1 MDRAALSNLLDGRT
15 VLRDASASGNLKVMA
30 ALLGPAFRGLI
41 ARRGREATIA
51 MPLRHDARFD
61 WEYTRRFPELGRL
74 YEVAKS
80 AQWNAASDLDWSRP
94 VDPTDPAH
102 PLLPDSFLP
111 VVTLPI
117 WRRLSERERNVQ
129 RHAMAGWLLS
139 QFLHGEQAALF
150 AASQVTQAV
159 PWYEGK
165 LFGGTQVVDEAR
177 HVEAFSTY
185 LTRKLER
192 LYRIDDNLFVIVD
205 ALMSGS
211 DWDLKFLGMQILIE
225 GLALGAF
232 GTIRARTGDALLKE
246 LLTYVIDDE
255 ARHVWYGV
263 LALKRHYVDEHQTT
277 PERED
282 WAFEIVLLLRNRFF
296 AHEFYD
302 EFYGHAMTRAQWD
315 ELVLASDLMAAFRDT
330 MLKRIIPNLRRIGL
344 LSPRVQAR
352 YEAIDAL
359 RYAGGKDAGQLT
371 RQELLEDA
379 AASPTPGPP
388 ARAAR

>member
-1 MDRAALSNLLDGRT
+1 MDRGAIGNLLDGRRL
-15 VLRDASASGNLKVMA
+15 LRDASASGNLKVMA
-30 ALLGPAFRGLI
+30 ALLGPAYRGLV
-41 ARRGREATIA
+41 ARRGREETTR
-51 MPLRHDARFD
+51 MPLAHDATFD
-61 WEYTRRFPELGRL
+61 WGYTSQFPELGRL
-74 YEVAKS
+74 YEVAKG
-80 AQWNAASDLDWSRP
+80 AQWNAATDLDWTRP
-94 VDPTDPAH
+94 VDPLDPEH

-111 VVTLPI
+111 VVHLPV
-117 WRRLSERERNVQ
+117 WRRLTEREKNTQ

-185 LTRKLER
+185 LRQKLER
-192 LYRIDDNLFVIVD
+192 LYRIDDNLFVVID

-232 GTIRARTGDALLKE
+232 GTIRARTREPLLRD

-263 LALKRHYVDEHQTT
+263 LALRRHYVEEHQATR
-277 PERED
+277 ERED

-302 EFYGHAMTRAQWD
+302 EYYGGHMTRAQWD
-315 ELVLASDLMAAFRDT
+315 AMVLESDLMAAFRDT

-344 LSPRVQAR
+344 LSDRVQAR
-352 YEAIDAL
+352 YESIDAL
-359 RYAGGKDAGQLT
+359 RYAGGKDATQLT

-379 AASPTPGPP
+379 PGPAAP
-388 ARAAR
+388 GAAAAAR

>member
-1 MDRAALSNLLDGRT
+1 MDRAVLSTLLDGRSM
-15 VLRDASASGNLKVMA
+15 LRDASASGNLRVAA
-30 ALLGPAFRGLI
+30 ALLGPAFRGLV
-41 ARRGREATIA
+41 ARQGRAATFT
-51 MPLRHDARFD
+51 MSLNHDARFD
-61 WEYTRRFPELGRL
+61 WEYTRQYPELGRL
-74 YEVAKS
+74 YEVAKA
-80 AQWNAASDLDWSRP
+80 AQWNAAKDIDWSRQ
-94 VDPTDPAH
+94 VDPSDPAH
-102 PLLPDSFLP
+102 QVLPDSFLP
-111 VVTLPI
+111 VASLPT
-117 WRRLSERERNVQ
+117 WRRLTEREKGVQ

-165 LFGGTQVVDEAR
+165 LFGSTQVVDEGR

-185 LTRKLER
+185 LTQKLER
-192 LYRIDDNLFVIVD
+192 LYRIDDNLFVLVD
-205 ALMSGS
+205 ALMGGS

-232 GTIRARTGDALLKE
+232 GTIRARTREPLLKD

-263 LALKRHYVDEHQTT
+263 LALRRHYVDERQATR
-277 PERED
+277 ERED

-302 EFYGHAMTRAQWD
+302 EYYGHHMTRPQWD
-315 ELVLASDLMAAFRDT
+315 EMVLKSDLMAAFRDT

-344 LSPRVQAR
+344 LSDRMQSR
-352 YEAIDAL
+352 YESIDAL
-359 RYAGGKDAGQLT
+359 RYLGGKDATQLS

-379 AASPTPGPP
+379 TVPP
-388 ARAAR
+388 AAGAAPPH